1 MEEHDYLY
9 SSGKVNMRSSNYASP
24 SSVYLVLT
32 ATSMSKT
39 LLFLSLAFQ
48 LELLWEGTESIFP
61 ARSRSCGSIFTFAH
75 LFFAKPHPNIPLSS
89 ADSDGLFPLCTGKL
103 AKKRKQSISFW
114 SLPDAVLCKDGLGE
128 IRLAKSVGDL
138 PVMYGMP
145 HQAFPARSSLG
156 IYY

>member
-1 MEEHDYLY
+1 MP
-9 SSGKVNMRSSNYASP
+9 KKP
-24 SSVYLVLT
+24 
-32 ATSMSKT
+32 

-48 LELLWEGTESIFP
+48 LGLRWEGTESIFP

-75 LFFAKPHPNIPLSS
+75 LFFVKPHPDIPLSS
-89 ADSDGLFPLCTGKL
+89 ADSDGVGLFPLCTGKL
-103 AKKRKQSISFW
+103 SKKRKQSMSFC

-128 IRLAKSVGDL
+128 ILLARSVGDL

-156 IYY
+156 IYYRRHSFIPTTTTTKF